1 MSDFKATVSETKSA
15 SGHAGFHVTGYE
27 KIEYGFTFIDGIFDP
42 SNTNLADCYKKWGR
56 CLAVTDQNIYNVYG
70 KQMEAYFQHH
80 GLELKI
86 HKTKIGEKVKTMP
99 TLLSIVDSM
108 NEFGIYRKVK
118 LSGFLACKWITNIL
132 CRSQCLSWEEAS
144 SQMLLDSLALPT
156 NETPISFVSQ
166 PLSLG

>member
-118 LSGFLACKWITNIL
+118 KKSVSWPVKWIH
-132 CRSQCLSWEEAS
+132 
-144 SQMLLDSLALPT
+144 
-156 NETPISFVSQ
+156 
-166 PLSLG
+166 